1 MKYSW
6 CQRWNC
12 RQLWQS
18 TGLNEIAGTVPFKA
32 QSLFRSCFIETLL
45 SLAKSF
51 VQLVA
56 LPLLP
61 NYWPTRNGS
70 ILHMLLNVP
79 RCAAHCK
86 GNCIV
91 LQGTSLVATSSYSI
105 RGGKGWPGSKGRLS
119 VPLLF
124 CVHARQD
131 ASSRPPLSPLLWLW
145 LPPDVTP
152 LLVTAQTLVADFVV
166 SVYLSQLFSLV
177 VKFMEFHTLLN
188 HYCVSFSWEREYTR
202 SCMHRS

>member
-1 MKYSW
+1 M
-6 CQRWNC
+6 
-12 RQLWQS
+12 

-32 QSLFRSCFIETLL
+32 QSLFRSCFIETLA
-45 SLAKSF
+45 SLAKS
-51 VQLVA
+51 LVPLVV

-70 ILHMLLNVP
+70 ILHTLLVP

-91 LQGTSLVATSSYSI
+91 LQGTSLGATLSCSI
-105 RGGKGWPGSKGRLS
+105 RGGKRWPGSKRRLS

-166 SVYLSQLFSLV
+166 SVYLSQLFSLA

-188 HYCVSFSWEREYTR
+188 HYSVSFSWEREYT
-202 SCMHRS
+202 SCMHKS